1 MAARDD
7 IGAGPWPLRAAIVLP
22 LRGPAGLQLA
32 LDVLTH
38 LDALTLANNPNIPP
52 LYASGVRYARES
64 RLIGEGR
71 EVPALDPVS
80 GTVEERFNHLS
91 RVLEIGAG
99 DCDDLACWRAAE
111 LQVRAGIPAR
121 AVPVRSDTGW
131 HVVVRLPDGSIDD
144 PSARLGMYSI
154 DGQRR

>member
-1 MAARDD
+1 MAARSE
-7 IGAGPWPLRAAIVLP
+7 ISRGPWPLRAAIVLP

-38 LDALTLANNPNIPP
+38 LDALTLAHNPMVPS

-64 RLIGEGR
+64 RLMGEGR
-71 EVPALDPVS
+71 EVAALDPIS
-80 GTVEERFNHLS
+80 GTTEERFNHLS

-121 AVPVRSDTGW
+121 ATPVRSDSGW
-131 HVVVRLPDGSIDD
+131 HVVVTLPDGTTED
-144 PSARLGMYSI
+144 PSAILGMYTV

>member
-1 MAARDD
+1 MGGRSDIAAR
-7 IGAGPWPLRAAIVLP
+7 PWPLRAAIVLP

-38 LDALTLANNPNIPP
+38 LDAITLAHSPTIPP
-52 LYASGVRYARES
+52 LYQSGVRYARES
-64 RLIGEGR
+64 RLMGDGR
-71 EVPALDPVS
+71 EVAALDPVS

-91 RVLEIGAG
+91 RVIEIGAG

-121 AVPVRSDTGW
+121 AVPVRSDSGW
-131 HVVVRLPDGSIDD
+131 HVVVALPDGATED
-144 PSARLGMYSI
+144 PSAMLGMLTI